1 MKKTINKFEKYDR
14 IENNKLFITKET
26 LYEVKET
33 KENIDLKEAV
43 ENENKKIYENITK
56 NLDKSVKI
64 IDKITNYSPPQ
75 GDSCE
80 IRMLIIAEEDIAVP
94 QKIKEIDKEENS

>member
-33 KENIDLKEAV
+33 KENINLKKAIDE
-43 ENENKKIYENITK
+43 ENEKYIKI
-56 NLDKSVKI
+56 
-64 IDKITNYSPPQ
+64 
-75 GDSCE
+75 
-80 IRMLIIAEEDIAVP
+80 
-94 QKIKEIDKEENS
+94 